1 MPARDPEMEKRE
13 AQRASLYDVM
23 ELAAQ
28 FFESQLQVAAGAKA
42 RAYLRDRG
50 LSCTTQQTFRIG
62 YAPESRNALKEFLA
76 GKGIAKDQ
84 IEACGLVVH
93 GEGIAVSYDRFRD
106 RIMFPIEDLRGRIVA
121 FGGRALSADAPAKYL
136 NSPETELFHKGRILY
151 NGLRAR
157 KACQP
162 QGGEPA
168 KPIIA
173 VEGYMDVIALAQ
185 AGIEQAVA
193 PLGTALTEEQ
203 LELLWRIS
211 PEPILCFDGDGA
223 GVRAAHRAA
232 DLALPTLQPGKS
244 LRFAMLPE
252 GQDPDDLVKAEG
264 PSAFYSVL
272 RDAKPLVDMVWT
284 RETASGVYDTPER
297 RAELEAR
304 LREITSRIANEDIR
318 RHYSQEM
325 RDRAQ
330 AFFGQRRQNN
340 GGNTFNRGKDKARG
354 PQQGRGG
361 AAFGG
366 RLSFSDSLTRSNM
379 VKGRNAPLRE
389 TAIVLMLLN
398 HPRLIEEDFET
409 MAALDL
415 EHDALKLLH
424 LAMLDVLASN
434 HVEDGYAMRKALVA
448 AGHVELIET
457 LEAVVR
463 RTREWTATAQ
473 AAEDDVRE
481 ALKQALH
488 LHQRARTLHRELR
501 AVEASLDSDETG
513 EIFARLID
521 IQKQI
526 AQAEATEA
534 LIDGFGLSSGRA
546 PGSS

>member
-1 MPARDPEMEKRE
+1 MLKNKLPAELKETIVMRFPPSFLDEIRDRVPISTLIGTRVSFDRKKSNPPKGDFWGCCPFHGEKTPSFHCEDRKGRYHCFGCGVTGDHFKFLTELEGASFPEAVERVADMAGVPMPARDPEMEKRE

-23 ELAAQ
+23 ELSAQ

-50 LSCTTQQTFRIG
+50 LSSATQQTFRIG

-185 AGIEQAVA
+185 AGVEQAVA
-193 PLGTALTEEQ
+193 PLGTALTEDQ

-340 GGNTFNRGKDKARG
+340 GGNTFNRGKDKARS

-398 HPRLIEEDFET
+398 HHRLIE
-409 MAALDL
+409 
-415 EHDALKLLH
+415 
-424 LAMLDVLASN
+424 
-434 HVEDGYAMRKALVA
+434 
-448 AGHVELIET
+448 
-457 LEAVVR
+457 
-463 RTREWTATAQ
+463 
-473 AAEDDVRE
+473 
-481 ALKQALH
+481 
-488 LHQRARTLHRELR
+488 
-501 AVEASLDSDETG
+501 
-513 EIFARLID
+513 
-521 IQKQI
+521 
-526 AQAEATEA
+526 
-534 LIDGFGLSSGRA
+534 
-546 PGSS
+546 